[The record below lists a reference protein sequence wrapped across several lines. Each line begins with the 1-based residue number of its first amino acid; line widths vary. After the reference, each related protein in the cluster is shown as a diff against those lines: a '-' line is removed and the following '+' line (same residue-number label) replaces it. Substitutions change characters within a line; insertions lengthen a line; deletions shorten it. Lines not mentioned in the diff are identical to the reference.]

1 MQPYVHIVMVFLVYQ
16 IDRQANTLPRRMVTL
31 TAPTIEQRQSY
42 ELQFSS
48 LHPIGGYI
56 TGQ

>member
-1 MQPYVHIVMVFLVYQ
+1 MVFLVYQ

-48 LHPIGGYI
+48 LHPIGGYV